1 MKSKKWKI
9 ILIVFT
15 VLVIIGVTIAVTPF
29 VLSLRD
35 ETNQENFRNF
45 IDSLGIYGPIVVL
58 LLQILQ
64 VIVAIIPGEPIEI
77 IVGVMYGT
85 WLGLLLCLI
94 GVAIGSTIIFILVR
108 RFGKKFVDRF
118 VNSDKFESI
127 KFLKDTTKR
136 DSLIF
141 LMFFIPG
148 TPKDILTYFSP
159 FTGIKLYKFLIIST
173 IARIPS
179 IVTSTLLGNKISQGN
194 LKMAIIIFLITGVIR
209 ILGIILNNKF
219 IEKKHKE
226 KSA

>member
-9 ILIVFT
+9 ILIV
-15 VLVIIGVTIAVTPF
+15 LAIIIMVSIAIAVTPF
-29 VLSLRD
+29 VLSLKD
-35 ETNQENFRNF
+35 EVNQEKFRSF
-45 IDSLGIYGPIVVL
+45 IDSLGIYGPIVVVL
-58 LLQILQ
+58 IQILQ
-64 VIVAIIPGEPIEI
+64 IIVAVIPGEPIEI
-77 IVGVMYGT
+77 LIGIMYGT
-85 WLGLLLCLI
+85 WWGLFLCLL
-94 GVAIGSTIIFILVR
+94 GVAIGSTLIFVLVR
-108 RFGKKFVDRF
+108 KFGKKFVDRF
-118 VNSDKFESI
+118 VNSEKFENI
-127 KFLKDTTKR
+127 KFLKDPTRR

-159 FTGIKLYKFLIIST
+159 FTGIKLHKFLIIST

-194 LKMAIIIFLITGVIR
+194 FATAIIIFLITGIIG

-219 IEKKHKE
+219 IEKKNKE